1 MRKGLTR
8 QLAAALALAVTLG
21 AGAAPAE
28 QGDKGLS
35 GAEQQR
41 YIAELKRLYLTD
53 NERKALLAHC
63 NDLLKTYALRA
74 GYQVGQGERDDLFYQ
89 LSVGAQGELLARE
102 ERRAEHGNDVAVHNA
117 RLSVF
122 GVDPFIRYECP
133 QSGISCVFYNPAD
146 GSPWLRTVRD
156 FKGAG
161 ELAKALSFLVRNVQK
176 G

>member
-1 MRKGLTR
+1 MAMGLTR
-8 QLAAALALAVTLG
+8 QLGVAALLTLACG
-21 AGAAPAE
+21 APMASAE
-28 QGDKGLS
+28 EGNARLDGP
-35 GAEQQR
+35 EQQR
-41 YIAELKRLYLTD
+41 YIAELKRLYLTSD
-53 NERKALLAHC
+53 ERRALLAHC
-63 NDLLKTYALRA
+63 NDLLETYALRA
-74 GYQVGQGERDDLFYQ
+74 GYQVGQPERDDWSYR

-102 ERRAEHGNDVAVHNA
+102 ERRAEQGTRLAVRTE

-133 QSGISCVFYNPAD
+133 QSGITCTFYNPAD

-156 FKGAG
+156 LKGAG